1 MKPDLTVIFSFFY
14 VVVTYYEIVTLS
26 RNENGT
32 GTGCSYETYSV
43 SMTLT

>member
-1 MKPDLTVIFSFFY
+1 MKPDLTMIFSFSY
-14 VVVTYYEIVTLS
+14 VVATYYEIVTLS

-43 SMTLT
+43 SMTWT